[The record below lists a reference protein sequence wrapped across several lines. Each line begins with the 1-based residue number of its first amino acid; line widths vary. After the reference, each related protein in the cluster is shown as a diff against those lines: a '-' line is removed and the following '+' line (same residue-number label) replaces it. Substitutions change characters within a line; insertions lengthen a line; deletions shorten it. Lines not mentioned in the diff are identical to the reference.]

1 MQINLGS
8 RISFWNN
15 LLEICCHKH
24 KSCLLELQWHVNRQI
39 MLLTATSVWLM
50 YVVSHLKLGS
60 LWFILTLNKF
70 QSHTILSHVR
80 SKSPE
85 KYSLDVDDPSESD
98 SLPGLQSDSDPD
110 YLTENDGNHLTNCSR
125 IYDLVRNLVFTK
137 GQAKLQSSR
146 LSYFSSHNRH
156 KTFFLLLL
164 KYNKNNT
171 LLLKCINPFARF
183 TSWVLLWQTW
193 RSRWRAWRTLPS
205 RHLRNGIKDGGVT
218 RLLVDC
224 CWMLQHDVPHASHHR
239 KSSDKKFKPT

>member
-39 MLLTATSVWLM
+39 MLLTATSVWLL

-70 QSHTILSHVR
+70 QSHCLTILSHVR

-125 IYDLVRNLVFTK
+125 IYDLVRKLVLTK

-146 LSYFSSHNRH
+146 LSYFSSQYTDIKLSLR
-156 KTFFLLLL
+156 
-164 KYNKNNT
+164 Y
-171 LLLKCINPFARF
+171 INPTELFD
-183 TSWVLLWQTW
+183 S
-193 RSRWRAWRTLPS
+193 
-205 RHLRNGIKDGGVT
+205 HLEF
-218 RLLVDC
+218 
-224 CWMLQHDVPHASHHR
+224 
-239 KSSDKKFKPT
+239 SSDKLGEVGDEHGEHFHQDISVMESRHQGRWCD